1 METAV
6 VTVDVVAD
14 VAVAAVAESLKY
26 AHTVFKREMLPEIDN
41 WYRRRNG
48 SPSPSSAVS

>member
-1 METAV
+1 VETAV

-14 VAVAAVAESLKY
+14 VAVAAVAESLK
-26 AHTVFKREMLPEIDN
+26 
-41 WYRRRNG
+41 RRNG